1 MEDGFYNV
9 LLDLNA
15 QKLDKLLELCA
26 RFIRKKNFSKKNG
39 PLKPKEGEKR
49 GNKIRWIANGEI
61 FRSS

>member
-39 PLKPKEGEKR
+39 PLKPEKGEKEE
-49 GNKIRWIANGEI
+49 KK
-61 FRSS
+61 